1 MLVAKSI
8 CQVKG
13 PADMESIG
21 DDTDSCAL
29 RDEFRGE
36 DQVFPGV
43 GGLVFCQDPVGGKAR
58 GFPDRSSGICFGA
71 RFIGALSAGNDEDGI
86 RVISSI
92 IKGCIQPESQS
103 PAWTGGTHVGAKD
116 DDIIKTRS
124 RIQSGGTKNHTF
136 HADKD
141 QNAYCDKSKQ
151 NSPDAWRKLCKK
163 VNME

>member
-1 MLVAKSI
+1 
-8 CQVKG
+8 
-13 PADMESIG
+13 MESIG

-43 GGLVFCQDPVGGKAR
+43 GGLVFCQDPVGGKAV
-58 GFPDRSSGICFGA
+58 GFQIGLHGICFGA

-116 DDIIKTRS
+116 DDIIKIRS

>member
-1 MLVAKSI
+1 MIPTVAPSGMSSAEKIRFSRVLVDWSSVRI
-8 CQVKG
+8 RS
-13 PADMESIG
+13 EE
-21 DDTDSCAL
+21 
-29 RDEFRGE
+29 R
-36 DQVFPGV
+36 
-43 GGLVFCQDPVGGKAR
+43 PVGFQI
-58 GFPDRSSGICFGA
+58 GFHGICFGA

-103 PAWTGGTHVGAKD
+103 LAWTGGTHVGAKD